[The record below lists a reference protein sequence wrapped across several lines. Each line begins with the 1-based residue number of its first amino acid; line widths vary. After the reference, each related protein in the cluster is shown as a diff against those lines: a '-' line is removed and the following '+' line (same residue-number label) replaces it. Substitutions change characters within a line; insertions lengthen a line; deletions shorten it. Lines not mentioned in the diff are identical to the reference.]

1 MVILAPLMAL
11 LMPLFNS
18 LERAGVSSGGVVL
31 MESTSA
37 NATLGTFTEFV
48 NTILTWFITSMRTVL
63 GFLIENPIA
72 LWSIIVGMII
82 AVIGMIFNILRGH

>member
-31 MESTSA
+31 MESTSG
-37 NATLGTFTEFV
+37 NATLGTFTEFA
-48 NTILTWFITSMRTVL
+48 NTILSWFITSMTTVL
-63 GFLIENPIA
+63 SFLIQNPIA
-72 LWSIIVGMII
+72 LWSIIVGMIV

>member
-18 LERAGVSSGGVVL
+18 LERVNAAAGGVVL
-31 MESTSA
+31 MEQTSA
-37 NATLGTFTEFV
+37 NATLGTFTEFA
-48 NTILTWFITSMRTVL
+48 NTILTWFISSMRTVL